1 MEGKVGSL
9 RPHCM
14 DGTVGWDG
22 CIRCV
27 LRFFDIGDGLGYLR
41 LSWVNVETDLADC
54 LMECLD

>member
-1 MEGKVGSL
+1 
-9 RPHCM
+9 M